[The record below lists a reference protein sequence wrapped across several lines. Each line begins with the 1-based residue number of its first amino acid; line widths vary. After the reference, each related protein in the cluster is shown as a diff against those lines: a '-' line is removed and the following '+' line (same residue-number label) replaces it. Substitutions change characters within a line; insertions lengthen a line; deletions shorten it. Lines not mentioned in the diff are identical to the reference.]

1 MTKAKRRTGVTKA
14 QWLEAGL
21 EKLRE
26 RGISGISVQELA
38 RSLGVA
44 KAGFYWHFKDRDD
57 LYHELLAFWAH
68 ELTEVVSNNPQV
80 IELEPRDRLIRIAE
94 MILDHDLTRYEI
106 PIRQWALHDEDVAR
120 AVRRV
125 DRIRLDLA
133 RRTLAEMGFE
143 GDDLEMRTMLFIG
156 YHAMERPIF
165 SGISRKRLRKQIAR
179 RVELLTR
186 P

>member
-1 MTKAKRRTGVTKA
+1 MTKAKRRPGVTKA

-26 RGISGISVQELA
+26 HGVSGVSVQELA
-38 RSLGVA
+38 RSLGIA
-44 KAGFYWHFKDRDD
+44 KAGFYWHFRDRDD
-57 LYHELLAFWAH
+57 LYRQILAFWAH
-68 ELTEVVSNNPQV
+68 ELTEVVTNNPQV

-94 MILDHDLTRYEI
+94 MILDHDLSRYEV
-106 PIRQWALHDEDVAR
+106 PIRQWAMNDEEVAA

-125 DRIRLDLA
+125 DRTRLDFV
-133 RRTLAEMGFE
+133 RRTFAEMGFE
-143 GDDLEMRTMLFIG
+143 GDALEMRTMLFIG
-156 YHAMERPIF
+156 YHAFERPMF
-165 SGISRKRLRKQIAR
+165 TRISRKRLRAQIAH